1 MIRGE
6 VKRMQEFYRDTWAE
20 IDLDAIAYNVKQIK
34 RIHPTKSLFVV
45 VKANGYGHGDVE
57 VSKVAIDAGANCLAV
72 SGLDEALRLRQSGIE
87 VPILVLGMTRLKDVP
102 LAARHNISLTAH
114 DKMWINQLVQLPL
127 KEKIKVHLK
136 VDSGMHRLGLMD
148 SDQVK
153 ECYEDLC
160 RASMVEIEGIFTH
173 MATADCDSEYLDYQI
188 RQFRHLIKELDLTGV
203 KYVHLENT
211 ATLLQKEFQF
221 DHGIRLGLGLYG
233 INPDEDFIPISFDL
247 KPALKLFSN
256 VVQVKK
262 IKKGDKVG
270 YGATYE
276 ASEDEWIGVVPIGY
290 ADGWIRLHQGRNVIV
305 NGVECEIVGRVCMD
319 QMMIRLPNPI
329 PMGTVVTL
337 IGEGMPVERVARE
350 IGTISYEIL
359 CLISDRVPRVYK
371 KDGKIIA
378 VKKMRFE

>member
-1 MIRGE
+1 M
-6 VKRMQEFYRDTWAE
+6 
-20 IDLDAIAYNVKQIK
+20 
-34 RIHPTKSLFVV
+34 
-45 VKANGYGHGDVE
+45 
-57 VSKVAIDAGANCLAV
+57 
-72 SGLDEALRLRQSGIE
+72 
-87 VPILVLGMTRLKDVP
+87 
-102 LAARHNISLTAH
+102 
-114 DKMWINQLVQLPL
+114 
-127 KEKIKVHLK
+127 
-136 VDSGMHRLGLMD
+136 
-148 SDQVK
+148 
-153 ECYEDLC
+153 
-160 RASMVEIEGIFTH
+160 
-173 MATADCDSEYLDYQI
+173 
-188 RQFRHLIKELDLTGV
+188 
-203 KYVHLENT
+203 
-211 ATLLQKEFQF
+211 
-221 DHGIRLGLGLYG
+221 GLGLYG